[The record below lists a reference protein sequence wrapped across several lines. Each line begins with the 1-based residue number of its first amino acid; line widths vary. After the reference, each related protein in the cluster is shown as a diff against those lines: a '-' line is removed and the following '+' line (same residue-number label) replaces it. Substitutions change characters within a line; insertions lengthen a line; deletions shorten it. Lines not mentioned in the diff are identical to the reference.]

1 MNFPS
6 ESNNLRWIRWIQ
18 SERLYTL
25 LSKMGE
31 LSRNIPQIAHG
42 FFHRNRIDTDRSPPL
57 VELYKSTLPVFRSN
71 KLGYDWNLFEQSTLK
86 VFRWKARGYDWNL
99 VDSIGQPSVFRK

>member
-31 LSRNIPQIAHG
+31 LSRNIPQIA
-42 FFHRNRIDTDRSPPL
+42 FFHRNRIDTDRSLPL

-86 VFRWKARGYDWNL
+86 VF
-99 VDSIGQPSVFRK
+99 